1 MKITKKKKFSVGYEN
16 KLFATCQRE
25 QYDTVRYG
33 RGVLKVHDLGTVA
46 YDRDLT
52 SNYQRVDNFEF
63 QNQHE
68 SK

>member
-1 MKITKKKKFSVGYEN
+1 MEILKKKKFSVGYEN
-16 KLFATCQRE
+16 KLFGTCKRVQ
-25 QYDTVRYG
+25 YG
-33 RGVLKVHDLGTVA
+33 RAVLKVHDLGIVA

>member
-1 MKITKKKKFSVGYEN
+1 MKINY
-16 KLFATCQRE
+16 LE
-25 QYDTVRYG
+25 QVNVSSTLRYG
-33 RGVLKVHDLGTVA
+33 RGVFKVHDLGIVA

-52 SNYQRVDNFEF
+52 SNYQRVGNFEF